1 MSDAVRRITSS
12 FTTPSSSSSPPDDT
26 LASALSRS
34 FVLSADMAH
43 AVHPNYA
50 AKHEKGHG
58 PRLNAGLV
66 RCRLCPQSRSMIQ
79 SLPA

>member
-1 MSDAVRRITSS
+1 MGDAVRRITSS
-12 FTTPSSSSSPPDDT
+12 FTAPPTSPSPPDHT

-58 PRLNAGLV
+58 PQLNTGMV
-66 RCRLCPQSRSMIQ
+66 RYRPCLQSRSMAR

>member
-1 MSDAVRRITSS
+1 MGDAVRRITSS
-12 FTTPSSSSSPPDDT
+12 FTAPSTSPSPPDDT
-26 LASALSRS
+26 LASAISRS

-58 PRLNAGLV
+58 PQLNTGMA
-66 RCRLCPQSRSMIQ
+66 RYRPCPQSLSMIR

>member
-1 MSDAVRRITSS
+1 MRRITSS

-58 PRLNAGLV
+58 PQLNTGMA
-66 RCRLCPQSRSMIQ
+66 RYRPCPQSLSMIR